1 MAYHQF
7 SPPVQTDCVLWAS
20 KSSFCLTFYLILILK
35 AFSISGNSEGQDAH
49 RANFVRLVN
58 AHFVER
64 CPTAQPVLEPVP
76 KSASNRRRGAK
87 VSIKQYLTII
97 CIYCLCGILFGWLS
111 IVLLLLFKL

>member
-87 VSIKQYLTII
+87 VSIKQYLP
-97 CIYCLCGILFGWLS
+97 
-111 IVLLLLFKL
+111 